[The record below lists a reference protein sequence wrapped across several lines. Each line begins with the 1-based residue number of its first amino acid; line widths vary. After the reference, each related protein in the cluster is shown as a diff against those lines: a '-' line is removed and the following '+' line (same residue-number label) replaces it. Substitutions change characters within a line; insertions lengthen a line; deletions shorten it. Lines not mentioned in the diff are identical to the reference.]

1 MNVVRETI
9 KDKVVIDLIKRFL
22 KAGVIMPNGLKV
34 RSEEGAP
41 QGGPISPL
49 LSNIYLDKLDKELER
64 RGHRYVRYADD
75 INIYLK
81 SRRAA

>member
-41 QGGPISPL
+41 QGGPILRSYPI
-49 LSNIYLDKLDKELER
+49 STWISWT
-64 RGHRYVRYADD
+64 
-75 INIYLK
+75 K
-81 SRRAA
+81 S